1 MQSSEFRDW
10 LARVD
15 ALGAAQRREALA
27 VLCGRSASSASVAAV
42 EPGVDEERR
51 CPRCQATG
59 AVSIGRARGLR
70 RYRCKDCGRTFNAA
84 TGTPL
89 SGLHRKE
96 RWLSFGASLSE
107 GETVRASA
115 ARCGVAVSTAF
126 RWRHRF
132 LRAVEKT
139 PKKLRGIVEADE
151 TFVLHS
157 RKGARKLDRKPR
169 RRGGKAAKRGLS
181 REQVPVLVAADR
193 GGGNASAALP
203 TVSADALKKALG
215 PVIETDIVLVSDA
228 NRAYRPCAAALGV
241 RHEAL
246 NMSAGERV
254 RDAFHIQTVN
264 NRHSRL
270 KGFLRGFRGIATK
283 YLDSY
288 LRWFHLIGLA
298 AHASPRA
305 CLTAAMNTAY
315 IRFAN

>member
-1 MQSSEFRDW
+1 MAFVRRVAFRGGD
-10 LARVD
+10 
-15 ALGAAQRREALA
+15 GAGVGCA
-27 VLCGRSASSASVAAV
+27 VR
-42 EPGVDEERR
+42 
-51 CPRCQATG
+51 
-59 AVSIGRARGLR
+59 
-70 RYRCKDCGRTFNAA
+70 
-84 TGTPL
+84 
-89 SGLHRKE
+89 
-96 RWLSFGASLSE
+96 
-107 GETVRASA
+107 
-115 ARCGVAVSTAF
+115 RCGVDGVSLAPPVF
-126 RWRHRF
+126 
-132 LRAVEKT
+132 AGGGEDAEEVA
-139 PKKLRGIVEADE
+139 GIVEADE

-169 RRGGKAAKRGLS
+169 RRGGKATERGLS

-215 PVIETDIVLVSDA
+215 PVIETDIVPVSDA

-246 NMSAGERV
+246 DMSAGERV
-254 RDAFHIQTVN
+254 RGAFHIQTVN

-283 YLDSY
+283 YLDSC
-288 LRWFHLIGLA
+288 LRRFHLIGLA